1 MPKKNQETLLFD
13 VITGYVDKS
22 LKSPEVRWALV
33 RDILATLAA
42 SNASK
47 LGATVMT
54 KEAAAY
60 NPKTDTVPVKP
71 KVV

>member
-1 MPKKNQETLLFD
+1 MPKKNNETLLFELLTAY
-13 VITGYVDKS
+13 IDKP
-22 LKSPEVRWALV
+22 LKNPEVRNALV

-60 NPKTDTVPVKP
+60 NPKTDTVPIKP
-71 KVV
+71 KSL